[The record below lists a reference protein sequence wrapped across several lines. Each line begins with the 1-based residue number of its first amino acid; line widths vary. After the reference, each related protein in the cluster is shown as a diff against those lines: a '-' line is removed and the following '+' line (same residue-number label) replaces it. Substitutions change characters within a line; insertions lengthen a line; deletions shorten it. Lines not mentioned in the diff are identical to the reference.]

1 MNRGNEET
9 KAVLQC
15 TDRWYVSKRGQLGHG
30 VMTPVYINRKIRDDL
45 KKLLIGVGE
54 NCLIVSSH
62 RNIHNKSVFDKTYT
76 TV

>member
-30 VMTPVYINRKIRDDL
+30 VMTPVYIETI
-45 KKLLIGVGE
+45 LIGVGE

-76 TV
+76 MV

>member
-30 VMTPVYINRKIRDDL
+30 VMTPVYQRRSVKAF
-45 KKLLIGVGE
+45 IGVGE

-76 TV
+76 MV